1 MNLLHY
7 FDILYPVKEREKLE
21 FEGEFDMITYHNY
34 PVCEYDTSR
43 EPIINPADF
52 LEKCLPEKCVITFFR
67 KELNQ
72 FVNEHNLPIIGYLRS
87 EVLDI
92 PIFEYKSEKEHLCIT
107 MPFCTAPGAAGTIE
121 ELHAMGCNI
130 FVVCGGA
137 GALVKGSNVGEII
150 IPTSAVRDEGTSYH
164 YVEPSR
170 EITCNKATLETAISI
185 LTEMGVPFSTGK
197 TWTTD
202 AMYRETPDMIKR
214 RRNEGCVTVEME
226 AAAFFAV
233 SNYYDIPLIQLL
245 YAGDDVSG
253 STWDSRNW
261 NTRKSVRANLIHCA
275 VELIKQ
281 L

>member
-1 MNLLHY
+1 M
-7 FDILYPVKEREKLE
+7 
-21 FEGEFDMITYHNY
+21 
-34 PVCEYDTSR
+34 S
-43 EPIINPADF
+43 
-52 LEKCLPEKCVITFFR
+52 
-67 KELNQ
+67 
-72 FVNEHNLPIIGYLRS
+72 EHDLPIIGHLHS

-92 PIFEYKSEKEHLCIT
+92 PIYAYQSENEYLCIT
-107 MPFCTAPGAAGTIE
+107 MPFCTAPGAASTIE
-121 ELHAMGCNI
+121 ELHAMGCSK

-137 GALVKGSNVGEII
+137 GALVKGSKVGEII

-170 EITCNKATLETAISI
+170 EITCHEATVEAAVSI
-185 LTEMGVPFSTGK
+185 LTEMGVPFTTGK

-202 AMYRETPDMIKR
+202 AIYRETPDMIGR
-214 RRNEGCVTVEME
+214 RCNEGCVTVEME

-233 SNYYDIPLIQLL
+233 SQYYDIPLVQLL

-261 NTRKSVRANLIHCA
+261 NEQKSIRANLIQCA